1 MSIHVFPGLATK
13 AALFVCLTALAFAP
27 ACGGTKGDG
36 LRADYPPLK
45 SAEMGTMRNVCVSGP
60 IWFGGMPTVE
70 DLDLAKRR
78 GIESVIG
85 LCGEDQ
91 AAGSSL
97 ADRSSELGMDYLA
110 VPVKPGLTTPAG
122 TVDLVLGKLL
132 ASKDKPTLMYC
143 ESGGISAMF
152 FAIYRVVYE
161 DVEVE
166 EALIEARRAGMKP
179 GPPEEFVL
187 THIERLT
194 GWSLL
199 ADSGESDSSG
209 F

>member
-1 MSIHVFPGLATK
+1 MSQNVIHRTRAN
-13 AALFVCLTALAFAP
+13 AALFACLFALVFAP
-27 ACGGTKGDG
+27 ACKSNKGDG
-36 LRADYPPLK
+36 LRADYPPMK
-45 SAEMGTMRNVCVSGP
+45 TAEMGTMRNVCVSGP
-60 IWFGGMPTVE
+60 IWFGGVPATT

-85 LCGEDQ
+85 LC
-91 AAGSSL
+91 SSDPDAEAEL
-97 ADRSSELGMDYLA
+97 ASHTSALGMRFLS
-110 VPVKPGLTTPAG
+110 VPIKPGLTTPAG
-122 TVDLVLGKLL
+122 TVDLVLGKLRE
-132 ASKDKPTLMYC
+132 SKDSPTLMYC

-161 DVEVE
+161 DVDVE

-199 ADSGESDSSG
+199 ADGE
-209 F
+209 